1 MCLGLG
7 EGRHGMDWGWVGD
20 GIIQKIAT
28 LSLSPQSLEIQ
39 SKISSYSECSA
50 CCLHVL
56 SSFPPPT
63 CFIHMGL
70 DPTKSRLADTREEG

>member
-28 LSLSPQSLEIQ
+28 LSLSPQSLEIL

-50 CCLHVL
+50 CCLHVFEL
-56 SSFPPPT
+56 FPPT
-63 CFIHMGL
+63 HMFYTYGL
-70 DPTKSRLADTREEG
+70 GSNKIKIS